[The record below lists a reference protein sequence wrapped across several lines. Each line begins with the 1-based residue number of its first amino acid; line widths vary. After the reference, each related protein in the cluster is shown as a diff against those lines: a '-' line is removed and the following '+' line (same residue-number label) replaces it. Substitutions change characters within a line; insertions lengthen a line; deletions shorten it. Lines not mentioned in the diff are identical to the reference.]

1 MTATAKTTEPPKGD
15 RAHPDGRKPTGLAPT
30 GLAPTG
36 LGSFRSLAWA
46 ILSGVAVAAA
56 TTALIWV
63 LDEHTLGQSLD
74 HMMENYHLG
83 PRQLH
88 GLLSFASG
96 LSMVVIFATYAV
108 NAKRRTIRLAEAHA
122 AENEAHA
129 AENKDAKAHRIAVE
143 ELSRAR
149 TQLTEAIESISE
161 GFVLF
166 DNDDR
171 MVLCNDK
178 YKTIFTDVRD
188 AIVTGVRFEDIL
200 RAAITKAPPPDA
212 VADPE
217 KWIKRRL
224 AQHRNPTGPFE
235 VELADGRWIQV
246 SEKRTPDG
254 AYVGVR
260 TDITR
265 MKQVEKEL
273 QDRVVQMEYAHA
285 RLENQG
291 VELGQFAEDLAE
303 ARDEAENASIVKSEF
318 LATMSHEIRTPMNGV
333 IGMTGMLLDTKLDND
348 QQVYAESIRESAGAL
363 LTIINDILDF
373 SKLEAN
379 RLELEDIAFDPANLI
394 ESVLDLLAPKA
405 NLKDLSLGSYV
416 PPALPPLLRGDPG
429 RLRQILINLVGNAVK
444 FTAEGA
450 VTIEA
455 KIICQMDDGM
465 VLQFEVID
473 SGIGISEEIQSRL
486 FDRFTQADSS
496 TSRRYGGTG
505 LGLAICKKLTT
516 LMEGDIGVTSNPEK
530 GSRFWFQVPLGFA
543 EADTPSIPNPEK
555 ILAGIAILIAAPLDH
570 GRDAL
575 ERQLRDRGAMVTAVA
590 DAPGALA
597 ALRPDSGQTRFDIAL
612 LDHHLAMTNNAE
624 ITRRNAELEH
634 GAHCILMVTT
644 GQRPSAEMM
653 NAMGVTECL
662 NKPLH
667 QAMMIGC
674 IRRLTALD
682 GTATAQADDN
692 DFAATAEE
700 NDIDAKATRKMTPLR
715 VLVAEDNHV
724 NQMLAVALL
733 TKMGH
738 RAEVA
743 GNGKEA
749 VDAVKRLPYDIVLM
763 DVQMP
768 EMDGFEATAEIRK
781 LPPPKNRIPIIALT
795 ANAMHGED
803 KVCRAKGMD
812 DYLAKPVDVAKLAQ
826 ALERWG
832 RTQSCVPANL
842 ATAAADTDSTTP
854 ESLPATES
862 TVARD
867 TMDGLILAV
876 GPVRAAAL
884 IQTYCSEA
892 HASAQ
897 HIMRLA
903 AQEDYEFLIERAH
916 NLKSTSGSFGAWGLH
931 ENAKQ
936 LEFAARD
943 ADKELVQF
951 LVPRT
956 VTLVHEVTKVLE
968 ELRQEITGEAR
979 MTSPARRSNAV
990 AG

>member
-1 MTATAKTTEPPKGD
+1 MYSNIIMWKPRKMTATEKATEPAKLD
-15 RAHPDGRKPTGLAPT
+15 RADPDGHMPTGLV
-30 GLAPTG
+30 
-36 LGSFRSLAWA
+36 SIRSLSPA
-46 ILSGVAVAAA
+46 ILLGVIVVAA
-56 TTALIWV
+56 TTALIWG
-63 LDEHTLGQSLD
+63 LDKQTLGELLNQVP
-74 HMMENYHLG
+74 ENYRIG
-83 PRQLH
+83 PRRLH

-96 LSMVVIFATYAV
+96 LCMVALFATYAV
-108 NAKRRTIRLAEAHA
+108 IANRRTIRLAEAHA
-122 AENEAHA
+122 AENQ
-129 AENKDAKAHRIAVE
+129 DAKAHRIAVK

-178 YKTIFTDVRD
+178 YKTIFADVRD
-188 AIVTGVRFEDIL
+188 TIITGVRFEDIL
-200 RAAITKAPPPDA
+200 RAAITRAPPPDA
-212 VADPE
+212 MSDPE
-217 KWIKRRL
+217 KWIQRRL

-235 VELADGRWIQV
+235 MELADGRWIQV

-273 QDRVVQMEYAHA
+273 QDRVMQMEFAHA

-291 VELGQFAEDLAE
+291 VELAGLAEDLAV
-303 ARDEAENASIVKSEF
+303 ARDEAEKASIVKSEF

-333 IGMTGMLLDTKLDND
+333 IGMTGMLLDTKLDSD
-348 QQVYAESIRESAGAL
+348 QQVYTESIRESAEAL
-363 LTIINDILDF
+363 LTIVNDILDF

-444 FTAEGA
+444 FTSEGA

-455 KIICQMDDGM
+455 DIICEMDDGI
-465 VLQFEVID
+465 VLQFKVIN
-473 SGIGISEEIQSRL
+473 SGIGISDEMQSRL

-505 LGLAICKKLTT
+505 LGLAICKKLTD
-516 LMEGDIGVTSNPEK
+516 LMEGDIGATSEPQK
-530 GSRFWFQVPLGFA
+530 GSRFWFQVPLRFA
-543 EADTPSIPNPEK
+543 EDATPSTPNPEYV
-555 ILAGIAILIAAPLDH
+555 LAGINVLLAAPDDR
-570 GRDAL
+570 GREVL
-575 ERQLRDRGAMVTAVA
+575 ERQLRDRGAMVTAVG
-590 DAPGALA
+590 DASEALA
-597 ALRPDSGQTRFDIAL
+597 ALQPEPGRTFYHIAL
-612 LDHHLAMTNNAE
+612 LDHQLAMTNNAQ
-624 ITRRNAELEH
+624 ITRRNAELDQ

-644 GQRPSAEMM
+644 GQRPNAEAMD
-653 NAMGVTECL
+653 AMGVTECL

-674 IRRLTALD
+674 IRRMSSWD
-682 GTATAQADDN
+682 GTTTARADGN
-692 DFAATAEE
+692 DAETPPAEE
-700 NDIDAKATRKMTPLR
+700 NIDAKATRNMAPLR

-749 VDAVKRLPYDIVLM
+749 VDAVKRLPYDLVLM

-768 EMDGFEATAEIRK
+768 EMDGFEATAEIRN

-795 ANAMHGED
+795 ANAMPGED
-803 KVCRAKGMD
+803 KVCRSKGMD

-832 RTQSCVPANL
+832 RAQSCVPANL
-842 ATAAADTDSTTP
+842 LAAAAVEESTTP
-854 ESLPATES
+854 EFRPATES

-867 TMDGLILAV
+867 TIDGLILAV

-884 IQTYCSEA
+884 FQSYCAEA

-897 HIMRLA
+897 HIMELA
-903 AQEDYEFLIERAH
+903 AQEDYDFLIERAH

-931 ENAKQ
+931 EKAKQ

-943 ADKELVQF
+943 GDKELVQF
-951 LVPRT
+951 LVPGI
-956 VTLVHEVTKVLE
+956 VSLVHEVTRVLD
-968 ELRQEITGEAR
+968 ELRQEITGQAR
-979 MTSPARRSNAV
+979 MTSPAPRSKAV